1 MDEHRL
7 RGASGGCEGANLKTI
22 NQSKSWYCH
31 PIQNYRNDQTEKIQH
46 QHIFSKQE
54 VDESHAW
61 HVSVKSPTFSSKT
74 NTKAHG

>member
-1 MDEHRL
+1 MNENYIIGRIFSKPVSMDEHRL

-54 VDESHAW
+54 VDESHA
-61 HVSVKSPTFSSKT
+61 
-74 NTKAHG
+74 